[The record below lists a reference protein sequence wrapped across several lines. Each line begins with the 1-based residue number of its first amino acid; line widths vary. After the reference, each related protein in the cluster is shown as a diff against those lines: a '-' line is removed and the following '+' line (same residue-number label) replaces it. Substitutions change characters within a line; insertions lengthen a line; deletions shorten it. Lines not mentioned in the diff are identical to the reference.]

1 MISTFSLAKVI
12 SYANE
17 MLEDAHDLAVSVARL
32 TRRMR
37 AERRSELTP
46 TQLSVLGA
54 VALLGPATP
63 GSVATHEQVRP
74 PSVTRILNQLTE
86 TGYIRRLP
94 DPDDGR
100 QVLVEISE
108 QGHSRLAEERQR
120 RDAWLQE
127 QLDRLTNSEREL
139 LRTAAPLL
147 RRLAEA
153 P

>member
-1 MISTFSLAKVI
+1 
-12 SYANE
+12 
-17 MLEDAHDLAVSVARL
+17 
-32 TRRMR
+32 MR

-63 GSVATHEQVRP
+63 GSVAAHEQVRP
-74 PSVTRILNQLTE
+74 PSVTRMLNQLTE
-86 TGYIRRLP
+86 TGYIRRVP

-127 QLDRLTNSEREL
+127 QLDRLTDSEREL
-139 LRTAAPLL
+139 LRSAAPLL
-147 RRLAEA
+147 RRLAQA
-153 P
+153 A